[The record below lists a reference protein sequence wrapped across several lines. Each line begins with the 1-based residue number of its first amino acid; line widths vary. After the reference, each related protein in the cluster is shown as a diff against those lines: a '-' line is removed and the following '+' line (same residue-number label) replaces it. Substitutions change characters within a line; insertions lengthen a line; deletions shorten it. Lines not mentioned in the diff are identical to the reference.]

1 MININQ
7 RMAALNAER
16 RAIRLDYDS
25 RERAANAKHRAEI
38 DMIRAEKNRKI
49 DATYRKQDELVA
61 EYRKEKREFYEA
73 MNESPCPLSK
83 GEMPCITE
91 ER

>member
-1 MININQ
+1 MININE

-16 RAIRLDYDS
+16 RAIRLDYDN
-25 RERAANAKHRAEI
+25 RERAVRTKHVAEMNADI
-38 DMIRAEKNRKI
+38 DLLRAEKNRKI

-73 MNESPCPLSK
+73 MNEAV
-83 GEMPCITE
+83 PCIKE

>member
-1 MININQ
+1 MININE

-16 RAIRLDYDS
+16 RAIRLDYDN
-25 RERAANAKHRAEI
+25 RERAVKAKHLAEMNADI
-38 DMIRAEKNRKI
+38 DLLRAEKNRKI

-61 EYRKEKREFYEA
+61 QYRKEKREFYET
-73 MNESPCPLSK
+73 MNEAV
-83 GEMPCITE
+83 PCITE

>member
-7 RMAALNAER
+7 RMAELAAER

>member
-1 MININQ
+1 MININE

-16 RAIRLDYDS
+16 RAIRLDYDN
-25 RERAANAKHRAEI
+25 RERAVKAKHLAEMNADI
-38 DMIRAEKNRKI
+38 DLLRAEKNRKI

-61 EYRKEKREFYEA
+61 EYRKEKREFYKA
-73 MNESPCPLSK
+73 MNEAV
-83 GEMPCITE
+83 PCIKE

>member
-1 MININQ
+1 MFNINTEL
-7 RMAALNAER
+7 ASLNAER
-16 RAIRLDYDS
+16 RAIRLDYES
-25 RERAANAKHRAEI
+25 REKAVKAKHMAEMNADI
-38 DMIRAEKNRKI
+38 EQIRAEKNRKI

-73 MNESPCPLSK
+73 MNEAV
-83 GEMPCITE
+83 PCINE

>member
-1 MININQ
+1 MININE

-25 RERAANAKHRAEI
+25 RETVANAEHRAKI
-38 DMIRAEKNRKI
+38 DMIHAEKNRKI

-73 MNESPCPLSK
+73 MNEMEIIPEK
-83 GEMPCITE
+83 
-91 ER
+91 

>member
-7 RMAALNAER
+7 RMAELNAER

-25 RERAANAKHRAEI
+25 RERAVKAKHIAEMNADI
-38 DMIRAEKNRKI
+38 DLLRAEKNRKI

-73 MNESPCPLSK
+73 MNEAVPYIK
-83 GEMPCITE
+83 EG
-91 ER
+91 R

>member
-1 MININQ
+1 MININE

-25 RERAANAKHRAEI
+25 RETVANAEHRAKI

-61 EYRKEKREFYEA
+61 EYRKEKQAYYESLNK
-73 MNESPCPLSK
+73 MEIIPEK
-83 GEMPCITE
+83 
-91 ER
+91 

>member
-1 MININQ
+1 MININTEL
-7 RMAALNAER
+7 ASLNAER
-16 RAIRLDYDS
+16 RAIRLDYES
-25 RERAANAKHRAEI
+25 REKAVKAKHMAEMNADI
-38 DMIRAEKNRKI
+38 DLLRAEKNRKI

-73 MNESPCPLSK
+73 MNEAVPCSK
-83 GEMPCITE
+83 E

>member
-7 RMAALNAER
+7 RMAELAAER

-25 RERAANAKHRAEI
+25 RETVANAKHRAEI

-73 MNESPCPLSK
+73 MNEAVPR
-83 GEMPCITE
+83 ITE

>member
-1 MININQ
+1 MININTEL
-7 RMAALNAER
+7 ASLNAER
-16 RAIRLDYDS
+16 RAIRLDYES
-25 RERAANAKHRAEI
+25 REKAVKAKHMAEMNADI
-38 DMIRAEKNRKI
+38 EQIRAEKNRKI

-73 MNESPCPLSK
+73 MNEAV
-83 GEMPCITE
+83 PCIKE

>member
-7 RMAALNAER
+7 RMAELAAER

-25 RERAANAKHRAEI
+25 RETVANAKHRAEI
-38 DMIRAEKNRKI
+38 DMLRAEKNRKI

-61 EYRKEKREFYEA
+61 EYRKEKQAYYESLNK
-73 MNESPCPLSK
+73 MEIIPEK
-83 GEMPCITE
+83 
-91 ER
+91 

>member
-1 MININQ
+1 MNNINE

-25 RERAANAKHRAEI
+25 RETVANAEHRAKI

-61 EYRKEKREFYEA
+61 EYRKEKQAYYESLNK
-73 MNESPCPLSK
+73 MEIIPEK
-83 GEMPCITE
+83 
-91 ER
+91 

>member
-1 MININQ
+1 MININE

-25 RERAANAKHRAEI
+25 RETVANAEHRAKI

-73 MNESPCPLSK
+73 MNEAV
-83 GEMPCITE
+83 PCIKE

>member
-1 MININQ
+1 MININTEL
-7 RMAALNAER
+7 ASLNAER
-16 RAIRLDYDS
+16 RAIRLDYES
-25 RERAANAKHRAEI
+25 REKAVKAKHMAEMNADI
-38 DMIRAEKNRKI
+38 DLLRAEKNRKI

-73 MNESPCPLSK
+73 MNEAV
-83 GEMPCITE
+83 PCIKE

>member
-7 RMAALNAER
+7 RMAELAAER

-25 RERAANAKHRAEI
+25 RETVANAEHRAKI

-49 DATYRKQDELVA
+49 DATYRKQDEVVA
-61 EYRKEKREFYEA
+61 EYRYEKQAYYESLNK
-73 MNESPCPLSK
+73 MEIIPEK
-83 GEMPCITE
+83 
-91 ER
+91 

>member
-7 RMAALNAER
+7 RMAELAAER

-25 RERAANAKHRAEI
+25 RETVANAKHRAEI

-61 EYRKEKREFYEA
+61 EYRKEKKAYHESL
-73 MNESPCPLSK
+73 NELASILEK
-83 GEMPCITE
+83 
-91 ER
+91 

>member
-7 RMAALNAER
+7 RMAELAAER

-25 RERAANAKHRAEI
+25 RETVANAKHSAEI

-61 EYRKEKREFYEA
+61 EYRKEKKAYYESL
-73 MNESPCPLSK
+73 NELEIIPEK
-83 GEMPCITE
+83 
-91 ER
+91 